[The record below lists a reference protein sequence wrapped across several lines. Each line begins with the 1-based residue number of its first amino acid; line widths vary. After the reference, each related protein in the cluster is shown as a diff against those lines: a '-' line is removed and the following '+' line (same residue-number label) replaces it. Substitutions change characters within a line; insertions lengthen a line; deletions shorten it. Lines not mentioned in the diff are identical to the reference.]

1 MFTVRLENI
10 KIRQD
15 LSNDEVAKI
24 AYTKFN
30 IPQESVTDYKIVKK
44 SIDARDK
51 NDIFYNYSIVVFL
64 KENFKVSK
72 LLKNKNASLIEQELK
87 QKTVLHNDLKA
98 YNRPVIIGAGPAG
111 LFCALTLIENG
122 VKPIIV
128 EQGKTVEERQKDVE
142 LFLKERILNT
152 CSNVQF
158 GEGGAGT
165 FSDGKLTTNLHSPLC
180 RDVIDTFVKFG
191 APEEISYIN
200 KPHIGTD
207 NLVKIVANIRKYI
220 ENNGG
225 EFMFG
230 AKAVDFEIENNQV
243 KSVIVSRIQESTTID
258 KIATDTVVLAIGHS
272 SRDMFKKLYEK
283 HVEMEKK
290 NFSVGVRIEHK
301 QQMINE
307 SQYGKNPKLKLPPAE
322 YKLAYHGEDR
332 SCYTFC
338 MCPGGTVMASSSEE
352 GTIVTNGMSKYARD
366 GENANSAV
374 LVNVTPED
382 LISEEIFSSIKNYM
396 LQQADGI
403 RICKNISSKED
414 SSQNSVNLTVESKN
428 EHIDNL
434 DKEIRKDNPLLGM
447 YFQEMLEEKAFALGG
462 NNYNAPIQRVED
474 FLNNK
479 KTDHIGEINPT
490 YKPGITMSNLKEILP
505 EFVTEI
511 LKEGIVYFDRKI
523 KGFANPDAILT
534 GVETRSSSPVTIK
547 RNEQYMANIKGMYP
561 CGEGAG
567 YAGGIMSAAIDGIRI
582 SRAILTPEQYA
593 TRGIEENCKMKQ

>member
-15 LSNDEVAKI
+15 LSNDEVVKI

-51 NDIFYNYSIVVFL
+51 NDIFYNYSLIVFL
-64 KENFKVSK
+64 KDDFKVSK
-72 LLKNKNASLIEQELK
+72 LLKNKNASLIEQEQEKKTALTNNLK
-87 QKTVLHNDLKA
+87 GNNK
-98 YNRPVIIGAGPAG
+98 RPIIIGAGPAG

-122 VKPIIV
+122 VKPIII
-128 EQGKTVEERQKDVE
+128 EQGKAVEERQKDVE

-207 NLVKIVANIRKYI
+207 NLIKIVANIRKYI

-230 AKAVDFEIENNQV
+230 TKAVDFEIENNQV
-243 KSVIVSRIQESTTID
+243 KSVIVTKMQEQKNKPSNSCNYEICNIITEKPQEHIIQSRANNTKERIRIE
-258 KIATDTVVLAIGHS
+258 TDTVVLAIGHS

-283 HVEMEKK
+283 HVEIEKK

-352 GTIVTNGMSKYARD
+352 GTIVTNGMSTFARD

-374 LVNVTPED
+374 LVNITPED
-382 LISEEIFSSIKNYM
+382 FK
-396 LQQADGI
+396 G
-403 RICKNISSKED
+403 D
-414 SSQNSVNLTVESKN
+414 S
-428 EHIDNL
+428 
-434 DKEIRKDNPLLGM
+434 PLEGM
-447 YFQEMLEEKAFALGG
+447 YFQQELEEKAFKLGG

-474 FLNNK
+474 FLNNR
-479 KTDHIGEINPT
+479 KTTCIGEVKPT
-490 YKPGITMSNLKEILP
+490 YKPGVTLANLQEILP
-505 EFVTEI
+505 DFVTKT
-511 LKEGIVYFDRKI
+511 LKEGLIYFDKKI
-523 KGFANPDAILT
+523 AGFASADAILT

-547 RNEQYMANIKGMYP
+547 RNEQKMASVQGIYP

-567 YAGGIMSAAIDGIRI
+567 YAGGIMSAAVDGIKVAN
-582 SRAILTPEQYA
+582 AILA
-593 TRGIEENCKMKQ
+593 H